1 MMSLKKIISGG
12 QTGVD
17 QAALNAALTLNIE
30 CGGWCPPDRI
40 YENGKIP
47 NHFPLEETPIER
59 SEAAP
64 NVPRSLRTE
73 WNVRDSDATLI
84 VKPTNLKGN
93 KGIDW
98 TLQCIET
105 YKKPSLI
112 INPYED
118 DALIKMKEW
127 LSKHKIK
134 ILNIAGPSE
143 NTYPGIGSQS
153 YGLLLQAFRHPDNSQ
168 PDKEKIKFKT

>member
-1 MMSLKKIISGG
+1 MLLKKIISGG

-17 QAALNAALTLNIE
+17 QAALNAALTLNFE

-40 YENGKIP
+40 CDNGKIP
-47 NHFPLEETPIER
+47 DYFPLEEAPFER

-64 NVPRSLRTE
+64 NIPRSLRTE

-84 VKPTNLKGN
+84 VKPANLKGN

-98 TLQCIET
+98 TLQCTVT

-112 INPYED
+112 INPYEN
-118 DALIKMKEW
+118 DALLKMKEW
-127 LSKHKIK
+127 LIKHKIQ

-143 NTYPGIGSQS
+143 KTCPGIGSLS
-153 YGLLLQAFRHPDNSQ
+153 YGLFLQAFKHPDNSQ
-168 PDKEKIKFKT
+168 PDKKKIKF